1 MKNLYV
7 STLKEK
13 LNGEIEFQGFVDK
26 IRNLQYVMFII
37 LRDKTGKVQVTI
49 EKNDDNK
56 ELLASISNLTV
67 ESTVKVLGVY

>member
-13 LNGEIEFQGFVDK
+13 LNEEIEFQGFVDK

-49 EKNDDNK
+49 EKNDANK

-67 ESTVKVLGVY
+67 ESTD